1 MNFFRIFI
9 ITGIV
14 FAILILILPLIALL
28 LNTVTSE
35 IHLEA
40 LMASWKPLGIS
51 LLTSTIA
58 TLIVF
63 TVGVPVAYLFV
74 FKAFPFRDV
83 LDTLVNLPLVLPPS
97 VAGYLL
103 LLTFGRYGLVGRP
116 LSVFGIEIMFS
127 LPAVILAQTFVSLPF
142 MVRSFKTALEE
153 IPGELLEVSKITG
166 ANEYDIFIMIILP
179 LAREGI
185 ISGVLLSFAR
195 AMGEFGAT
203 MMVAGL
209 FETLPISI
217 YNNAM
222 AGDREAANLQSLV
235 LVGFSL
241 ITLMLIKKLMERR
254 D

>member
-1 MNFFRIFI
+1 MDFFKVSILI
-9 ITGIV
+9 GMILAV
-14 FAILILILPLIALL
+14 LILILPLIALL
-28 LNTVTSE
+28 VNIATSE
-35 IHLEA
+35 VHLEV

-51 LLTSTIA
+51 LLTATVT

-63 TVGVPVAYLFV
+63 ALGVPVAYFFV
-74 FKAFPFRDV
+74 FKDFPFRNV

-97 VAGYLL
+97 VTGYLL
-103 LLTFGRYGLVGRP
+103 LLTFGRYGLVGKP

-127 LPAVILAQTFVSLPF
+127 LPAVIIAQTFVSLPF

-153 IPGELLEVSKITG
+153 IPGDLLEVSKITG
-166 ANEYDIFIMIILP
+166 ASEYDIFIKIILP
-179 LAREGI
+179 LSREGLV
-185 ISGVLLSFAR
+185 SGVLLSFAR
-195 AMGEFGAT
+195 AIGEFGAT

-241 ITLMLIKKLMERR
+241 MTLMLIKKLMERR